1 MPQDRERV
9 GKAYNAMK
17 SLGISSET
25 VRPVLRRLYKLYDKK
40 WELIEEDNYRTLADA
55 IFEYEEDK
63 LKAETKT
70 KTENLNEDNISPS
83 IKGDP
88 GDEVSS
94 TSRNG
99 KKRLQPDEHE
109 IPRFSG
115 AVNMVESSQSVS
127 VVATSKPVLNVSEA
141 PSESKGMDLVLLN
154 SCHNEENSRD
164 PRASSAIA
172 EKKDKDCSP
181 QFVVPALRTQ
191 PGMNNLFHHYW
202 HISRKLIFRQSCIF
216 IFSDSNI
223 TSQDSDSRKKQIGSS
238 LAFNLQ
244 TGSQTSYDIA
254 SSSCGQVR
262 ISLTCKH
269 NIWQNNFQFPSPDDI
284 LNFAQQFCNAE
295 GSQFSLINLLTEF
308 CESYLESRSVSS
320 KKRPRFNRSTLDCIK
335 KEHPEGHQGKRAS
348 SSNKRAVREIADI
361 TNGTEKIK
369 ISLLDE
375 TGCGNLPRFV
385 YSPESLTYESAYVHI
400 SLARIPDDDCCKE
413 CNGDC
418 LSCSIPCPCARDTG
432 GEFAYTRQGLL
443 SEKFLNSC
451 IAIKCSEEKQPLFYC
466 QDCPLERVKN
476 GSTQEECKGH
486 RYRKFIK
493 ECWRKCGCNMEC
505 GNRVVQRGELS
516 TMTLPAPGEQQFSW
530 HLLTKAI
537 QVFMTEEGKGWGLRT
552 LEELPKGAFVCEYV
566 GEILT
571 NMELYE
577 RNTKSSGDDNRHV
590 YPVLLDAD
598 WATEGALKDEEA
610 LCLDATHFGNVARFV
625 NHRCFDGNLIE
636 VPVQVETPDRHYYHL
651 AFFTKRKV
659 LALEELNWDYEIDFE
674 DESHPVK
681 AFKCLCGSQY
691 CRDRRR

>member
-1 MPQDRERV
+1 MSQDRERV

-17 SLGISSET
+17 SLGISAGT
-25 VRPVLRRLYKLYDKK
+25 VRPVLRRLFKLYNKK

-70 KTENLNEDNISPS
+70 KTENLNEDNRSPS

-99 KKRLQPDEHE
+99 KRKLEPDG
-109 IPRFSG
+109 SG
-115 AVNMVESSQSVS
+115 AVKMVESSQSVS
-127 VVATSKPVLNVSEA
+127 IDATSKPVLNVSEA
-141 PSESKGMDLVLLN
+141 PSESKCMDLVLLN
-154 SCHNEENSRD
+154 SCPNEENSRG
-164 PRASSAIA
+164 PRASSATA

-181 QFVVPALRTQ
+181 QFVVPALRTH
-191 PGMNNLFHHYW
+191 P
-202 HISRKLIFRQSCIF
+202 
-216 IFSDSNI
+216 DSNI
-223 TSQDSDSRKKQIGSS
+223 TSQHSDARKKQIGSN
-238 LAFNLQ
+238 LAFNLH

-254 SSSCGQVR
+254 SSACGQVK

-269 NIWQNNFQFPSPDDI
+269 NIWQNNFHFPSPDDI

-295 GSQFSLINLLTEF
+295 GSRFSLINLLTEF
-308 CESYLESRSVSS
+308 CESYLEAGSVSS
-320 KKRPRFNRSTLDCIK
+320 TKRPRFNRSPGNHTRSPLTSPLDCIK

-348 SSNKRAVREIADI
+348 SSNKRAVLEITDI

-375 TGCGNLPRFV
+375 TGCGDLPRYV
-385 YSPESLTYESAYVHI
+385 YSPESITYESAYVHI
-400 SLARIPDDDCCKE
+400 SLARIPDDDCCMG

-443 SEKFLNSC
+443 SEKFLSSC
-451 IAIKCSEEKQPLFYC
+451 VAIKCSEGKQPLFYC
-466 QDCPLERVKN
+466 QDCPLERAKN

-493 ECWRKCGCNMEC
+493 ECWRKCGCSMEC
-505 GNRVVQRGELS
+505 GNRVVQRGI
-516 TMTLPAPGEQQFSW
+516 
-530 HLLTKAI
+530 TKKL
-537 QVFMTEEGKGWGLRT
+537 QVFMTEGKGWGLRT
-552 LEELPKGAFVCEYV
+552 LEELPKGAFVCEYI

-577 RNTKSSGDDNRHV
+577 RNTKSSGENRHV

-610 LCLDATHFGNVARFV
+610 LCLDATHFGNVARFI